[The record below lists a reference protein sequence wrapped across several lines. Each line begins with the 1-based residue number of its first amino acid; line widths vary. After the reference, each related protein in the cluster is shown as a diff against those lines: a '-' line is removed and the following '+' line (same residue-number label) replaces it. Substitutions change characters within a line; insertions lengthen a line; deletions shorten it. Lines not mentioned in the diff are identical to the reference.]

1 MRIGFFMQNVKRG
14 GLDTFVVNL
23 LRNWPVS
30 DKVVLFCNRSHPG
43 LSALQ
48 ASLPGHIEVIAYNF
62 LIAQDL
68 TIKFSWLPRGALMI
82 LRVIFWCL
90 GFPYLVVAT
99 YLLFRRW
106 RPEQLMVIN
115 GGYPGG
121 DACLAATVAWARFR
135 PDSPAWHN
143 FHNMAL
149 RYPKQP
155 LRRLKEWLIDHC
167 VVGAAAGFVTV
178 SSACLASLYIR
189 PLLTKI
195 PGKYIYNGIESARP
209 QMKTSLRR
217 ELGIAPNALMIL
229 MLAVYEPRKGHA
241 FIFEVMQQVIRFHPE
256 AYLVVCGDGEKNEVQ
271 TVREYL
277 QALPVQP
284 NVILLGH
291 RDDTGSLL
299 SQADVVVVPSQRQ
312 ESFGYTA
319 VEAMASGVPVITT
332 DVGGLPE
339 VVENGVTGWIVEKDN
354 VATFAW
360 KLVELLTDA
369 EVRKRMGEAGRRR
382 VQEKFLAERMALEYV
397 SLMKSVMRK

>member
-1 MRIGFFMQNVKRG
+1 
-14 GLDTFVVNL
+14 
-23 LRNWPVS
+23 
-30 DKVVLFCNRSHPG
+30 
-43 LSALQ
+43 
-48 ASLPGHIEVIAYNF
+48 
-62 LIAQDL
+62 
-68 TIKFSWLPRGALMI
+68 
-82 LRVIFWCL
+82 
-90 GFPYLVVAT
+90 
-99 YLLFRRW
+99 
-106 RPEQLMVIN
+106 
-115 GGYPGG
+115 
-121 DACLAATVAWARFR
+121 
-135 PDSPAWHN
+135 
-143 FHNMAL
+143 
-149 RYPKQP
+149 
-155 LRRLKEWLIDHC
+155 
-167 VVGAAAGFVTV
+167 
-178 SSACLASLYIR
+178 
-189 PLLTKI
+189 
-195 PGKYIYNGIESARP
+195 
-209 QMKTSLRR
+209 MKTSLRR